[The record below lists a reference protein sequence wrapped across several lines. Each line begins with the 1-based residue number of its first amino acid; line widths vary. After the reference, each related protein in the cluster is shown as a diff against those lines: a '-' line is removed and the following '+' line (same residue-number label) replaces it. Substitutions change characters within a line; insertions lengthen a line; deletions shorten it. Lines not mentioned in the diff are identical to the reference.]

1 MAMLC
6 YVRLKVVFTKDLNTY
21 SEIDNE
27 FHFIIKCCKRTEQ
40 LDIANAIEMHIR
52 Y

>member
-6 YVRLKVVFTKDLNTY
+6 YVRLKVVFTKVLNMC
-21 SEIDNE
+21 SEIGNE
-27 FHFIIKCCKRTEQ
+27 FHFVIKCRKRTKQ
-40 LDIANAIEMHIR
+40 LDIVNAIEMHIR